1 MPIHSAVSSRR
12 KWLGTASSHFAQA
25 LLGASVGQT
34 FTKSLM
40 ARWTGIGLLGA
51 SGSGW
56 LQRLA
61 QATERNASR
70 SERPARRCVLLWMS
84 GGPSQLDTFDPKP
97 GQPNGGPFRAIETSV
112 HGIRI
117 CEHLPKLAKLSHHL
131 AILRGMSTKEG
142 DHGRG
147 TQTMHTGRP
156 PQGPIRYP
164 AIGAVLGKELGRD
177 FEDSPSTSGVPT
189 YVSVSPF
196 RAFNPAAFESGFLG
210 PRYAPLTVAPLDQIG
225 PGGPADTAG
234 FARLPVEDLAPP
246 TDVSR
251 QRFAAREALWDSLQ
265 TKFLGKH
272 PATGPVAH
280 DTVYRN
286 ALRLMRHSVAEAF
299 ALDDE
304 TSSTREAYGKG
315 RFGQGCLL
323 ARRLLE
329 RGVPFVEVALA
340 GGENGLGWD
349 THANNFPAV
358 QSLAGELDAGWS
370 RLLVELQERGLLEST
385 TIVWMG
391 EFGRTPKINASAGRD
406 HFPAAW
412 SCVLSGGGVQ
422 GGTVYGA
429 TSDDGM
435 EVRDGKADV
444 GDLLSTVCA
453 AVGLDPQSE
462 NISPEGRPIKLAEG
476 RVIDAVVKDFR
487 ATTAEKVE

>member
-1 MPIHSAVSSRR
+1 MPRSFTHRSRR
-12 KWLGTASSHFAQA
+12 EWLG
-25 LLGASVGQT
+25 L
-34 FTKSLM
+34 
-40 ARWTGIGLLGA
+40 GLLGL

-61 QATERNASR
+61 EASGQAPSAGATA
-70 SERPARRCVLLWMS
+70 PRRCVLLWMA

-97 GQPNGGPFRAIETSV
+97 GHENGGPFRAIDTAAP
-112 HGIRI
+112 GMRFG
-117 CEHLPKLAKLSHHL
+117 EHLPKLAKQARQL
-131 AILRGMSTKEG
+131 ALVRGMSTKEG

-147 TQTMHTGRP
+147 TQSMHTGRP

-164 AIGAVLGKELGRD
+164 AIGAVLGKELG
-177 FEDSPSTSGVPT
+177 ESAASSGVPT

-196 RAFNPAAFESGFLG
+196 RTFNPSAFESGFLG
-210 PRYAPLTVAPLDQIG
+210 PRFAPLTVAPLDQ
-225 PGGPADTAG
+225 PGAAVPTDAAG

-246 TDVSR
+246 SDVPG
-251 QRFAAREALWDSLQ
+251 QRFAARELLWNSLQ
-265 TKFLGKH
+265 QRFLGSH
-272 PATGPVAH
+272 PSEGPQAQ

-286 ALRLMRHSVAEAF
+286 ALRLMRHPVAKAF
-299 ALDDE
+299 ALDE
-304 TSSTREAYGKG
+304 ERPAVREAYGKG

-370 RLLVELQERGLLEST
+370 QLLIELEERGLLEST

-412 SCVLSGGGVQ
+412 TCVLSGGGVR
-422 GGTVYGA
+422 GGSVHGA

-444 GDLLSTVCA
+444 GDLLATVCA
-453 AVGLDPQSE
+453 AVGLDPQTE

-476 RVIDAVVKDFR
+476 RVIETLVQDFR
-487 ATTAEKVE
+487 AAKPEKVE

>member
-1 MPIHSAVSSRR
+1 MATRSFLASRR
-12 KWLGTASSHFAQA
+12 RWLGTAG
-25 LLGASVGQT
+25 L
-34 FTKSLM
+34 
-40 ARWTGIGLLGA
+40 GLLGA
-51 SGSGW
+51 SGRGW
-56 LQRLA
+56 LRQLA
-61 QATERNASR
+61 HARERTAANAGAP
-70 SERPARRCVLLWMS
+70 ERRCVLLWMA

-97 GQPNGGPFRAIETSV
+97 GHANGGSFRAMETSV
-112 HGIRI
+112 PGMRV
-117 CEHLPKLAKLSHHL
+117 CEHLPKLAKLAHHL
-131 AILRGMSTKEG
+131 ALVRGMSTKEG

-156 PQGPIRYP
+156 PQDPIRYP
-164 AIGAVLGKELGRD
+164 AIGAVVGKELGRE
-177 FEDSPSTSGVPT
+177 FAASPATSGVPT

-225 PGGPADTAG
+225 AGAMADPAG

-246 TDVSR
+246 SDVSG
-251 QRFAAREALWDSLQ
+251 QRFAAREQLWDSLQ
-265 TKFLGKH
+265 QRFLGKH
-272 PATGPVAH
+272 PAAGPLAQ

-299 ALDDE
+299 SLEQE
-304 TSSTREAYGKG
+304 TAATREAYGKG

-358 QSLAGELDAGWS
+358 QALAGELDAGWS

-412 SCVLSGGGVQ
+412 SCVLSGGGVC
-422 GGTVYGA
+422 GGTVYGETTA
-429 TSDDGM
+429 DGM
-435 EVRDGKADV
+435 EVRDGKLDV
-444 GDLLSTVCA
+444 GDLLATVCA
-453 AVGLDPQSE
+453 ATGLDPQTE

-476 RVIDAVVKDFR
+476 RVVDQLVRDFR
-487 ATTAEKVE
+487 VAATEKVE